1 MSRTALVTGAT
12 GFVGGHLVR
21 RLAAAGWT
29 VRALVRASS
38 DTRLLEEAGAERI
51 VGDLDGVDAIARGAD
66 GADTVFHLAALTVA
80 RGEAP
85 FVRANAHGTANVVR
99 GVLAAARR
107 PRRLVYLSSY
117 AACGPARHG
126 RPRAAHETPE
136 PLTAYGRTKLQGEAA
151 VRDAERAGLETV
163 ILRAP
168 PVYGPGDRAL
178 LPYFRLVKRRLA
190 PAPSGPELRTHMVYV
205 EDLAA
210 AIARAAD
217 APPGTYAVAEPVE
230 HPWSAV
236 VDAMAGALGTRP
248 LRVPLPPAAVRAA
261 GAVAGWFGGL
271 GVFNQE
277 KAEEM
282 LAPAW
287 LCDLAGL
294 DALLAPGTATPL
306 AEGIGRTARWYR
318 EHGWV

>member
-1 MSRTALVTGAT
+1 MSRTALITGAT

-21 RLAAAGWT
+21 RLAAAGWQ
-29 VRALVRASS
+29 VRALVRATS
-38 DTRLLEEAGAERI
+38 DTRALDAAGAEHV
-51 VGDLDGVDAIARGAD
+51 VGDLDAVDAIRDAAD
-66 GADTVFHLAALTVA
+66 GADTVFHLAALTIA
-80 RGEAP
+80 RGEEP
-85 FVRANAHGTANVVR
+85 FVRANAQGTRNVVR
-99 GVLAAARR
+99 GVLSAPNR

-117 AACGPARHG
+117 AACGPARNG
-126 RPRAAHETPE
+126 RPRGTDETPE

-151 VRDAERAGLETV
+151 VRQAERDGIETA

-168 PVYGPGDRAL
+168 PVYGPGDQAL

-190 PAPSGPELRTHMVYV
+190 PAPAGGLRTHMVYV

-210 AIARAAD
+210 ALARAAD
-217 APPGTYAVAEPVE
+217 APPGVYAVAEPVE
-230 HPWSAV
+230 HPWDAV
-236 VDAMAGALGTRP
+236 VSNIAAAMGTRP
-248 LRVPLPPAAVRAA
+248 VRVPLPPALVRGA
-261 GAVAGWFGGL
+261 GTVAGWFGGL
-271 GVFNQE
+271 GVFNRE

-294 DALLAPGTATPL
+294 DALLPPGTATPL
-306 AEGIGRTARWYR
+306 AVGIARTARWYQ